1 MQTLIVVPARY
12 GSTRFPGK
20 PLAEI
25 NGISMVRRTARI
37 AELASAQIK
46 KSHYVVATDDA
57 RIKAHCDT
65 HGIQSVMTADTL
77 KTGSDRALAAAEY
90 LQTKQG
96 QTYGRVINLQ
106 GDAPFTPISHIVS
119 LAKAMDRGADVATPY
134 VQLSWDAL
142 DALRE
147 HKIETPFSGTTV
159 VVGNNGKAIWFS
171 KNIIPAIRKEDQLR
185 QKSPLSPINRHIGLY
200 AYTKEAL
207 ERFTKCGESTY
218 EKLEG
223 LEQLRILENGMTIE
237 CVRVYPPKIAT
248 SGIDSPSDIVMAE
261 ALLAKHGDPYT

>member
-37 AELASAQIK
+37 AELASRQIK
-46 KSHYVVATDDA
+46 NSSYVVATDDD
-57 RIKAHCDT
+57 RIKMHCEAHGLQC
-65 HGIQSVMTADTL
+65 VMTPDTL
-77 KTGSDRALAAAEY
+77 KTGSDRALAAVEL
-90 LQTKQG
+90 LQTRQDKSFECI
-96 QTYGRVINLQ
+96 INLQ
-106 GDAPFTPISHIVS
+106 GDAPFTPVTHIIS
-119 LAKAMDRGADVATPY
+119 LAKAMDTGADVATPY

-142 DALRE
+142 DALRK

-159 VVGNNGKAIWFS
+159 VVDNDSKAIWFS
-171 KNIIPAIRKEDQLR
+171 KNIIPAIRKEERLKQE
-185 QKSPLSPINRHIGLY
+185 SPLSPINRHIGLY

-207 ERFTKCGESTY
+207 ERFTKCDESTY

-237 CVRVYPPKIAT
+237 CVRVDPPKIAT

-261 ALLAKHGDPYT
+261 ALIAKYGDPHT

>member
-37 AELASAQIK
+37 AELASAQIEN
-46 KSHYVVATDDA
+46 SLYVVATDDA
-57 RIKAHCDT
+57 RIEAHC
-65 HGIQSVMTADTL
+65 HAYGIQCVMTADTL
-77 KTGSDRALAAAEY
+77 KTGSDRALAAAET
-90 LQTKQG
+90 LEAKQG
-96 QTYGRVINLQ
+96 QTFGRIINLQ
-106 GDAPFTPISHIVS
+106 GDAPFTPVSHIVS

-134 VQLSWDAL
+134 ERLSWDAL

-147 HKIETPFSGTTV
+147 HKNETPFSGTTV

-171 KNIIPAIRKEDQLR
+171 KNIIPAIRKEDRLKQENPF
-185 QKSPLSPINRHIGLY
+185 SPVNRHIGLY
-200 AYTKEAL
+200 AYKKEAL
-207 ERFTKCGESTY
+207 ERFTACDESAY

-237 CVRVYPPKIAT
+237 CVPVDPPKIAT

-261 ALLAKHGDPYT
+261 TLIAKHGDPYT